1 MVKKLT
7 NSALRYM
14 VSYTSNEPY
23 NQRGRGY
30 EMKHN
35 LNESKPIFQQ
45 IKEQIEA
52 SILNDS
58 LQADDKAPS
67 TNELALFHKIN
78 PATAAKGINELVS
91 ENILYK
97 RRGVGMFV
105 TAEAKDIL
113 LNRRREHFQEAY
125 IQPLI
130 QEAKYLGLEIHDII
144 NMIERECHDDEN

>member
-1 MVKKLT
+1 MQKSSQNCCILSILNLLLHIERLFIYLNYIFISYHLNLRADQYRSITAFSKAHNSCLSNILNFLRVLKKLT
-7 NSALRYM
+7 NKTLCYM

-91 ENILYK
+91 
-97 RRGVGMFV
+97 
-105 TAEAKDIL
+105 
-113 LNRRREHFQEAY
+113 
-125 IQPLI
+125 
-130 QEAKYLGLEIHDII
+130 
-144 NMIERECHDDEN
+144 